1 MGYREYRRY
10 IQEESEEDK
19 EILRIRLLLLLLLLP
34 KNILVFFTL
43 FLYVPPVLP
52 VWLPVI
58 HSHQWWGPPPNPA
71 WLSLSLP
78 SSPCVPI
85 CSQWKIPGDI
95 PTDVTP
101 STSLSIFHHFPTQSH
116 FLITRTF

>member
-34 KNILVFFTL
+34 NNLIVFFTL
-43 FLYVPPVLP
+43 FLYVPPVLLA
-52 VWLPVI
+52 WLPVI

-78 SSPCVPI
+78 GSPCVPI
-85 CSQWKIPGDI
+85 CSQWKFPGDI

-101 STSLSIFHHFPTQSH
+101 STKIQTTQPSQQQLH
-116 FLITRTF
+116 V